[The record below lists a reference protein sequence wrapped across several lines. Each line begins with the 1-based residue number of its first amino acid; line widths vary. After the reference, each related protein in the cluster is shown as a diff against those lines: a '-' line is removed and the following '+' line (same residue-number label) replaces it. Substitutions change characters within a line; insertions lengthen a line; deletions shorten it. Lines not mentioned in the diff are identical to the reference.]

1 MQAAYS
7 GTSGPGNFT
16 GLSLDGIFLLHFLQ
30 ALDRLQVYLGEGGED
45 EEQRWMRVNLQ
56 FQYCLHLLPRD
67 KQERINNLVDE
78 RERELKQ
85 SKDYSGTYTP
95 MYLARMQIVTEIV
108 GYLTA
113 SLDLVHEDIIAS
125 LTPKAKEHAI
135 AAGEVIQ
142 IV

>member
-7 GTSGPGNFT
+7 GLSGSGNFT
-16 GLSLDGIFLLHFLQ
+16 GMSLDGIFLLHFLQ

-67 KQERINNLVDE
+67 KQDEINRLVDA
-78 RERELKQ
+78 REQELKRCRV
-85 SKDYSGTYTP
+85 YSGAYTAS
-95 MYLARMQIVTEIV
+95 YIARMLIVTEIV

-125 LTPKAKEHAI
+125 LTPRAKEHAI
-135 AAGEVIQ
+135 SAGEAIQ

>member
-1 MQAAYS
+1 M
-7 GTSGPGNFT
+7 
-16 GLSLDGIFLLHFLQ
+16 SLDGIFLLHFLQ

-67 KQERINNLVDE
+67 KQDEINRLVDA
-78 RERELKQ
+78 REQELKR
-85 SKDYSGTYTP
+85 SKVYSGAYTAS
-95 MYLARMQIVTEIV
+95 YIARMLIVTEIV
-108 GYLTA
+108 GYLTS

-125 LTPKAKEHAI
+125 LTPRAKEHAI
-135 AAGEVIQ
+135 SAGEAIQ